1 MEICGA
7 EHFDAPTE
15 PSRAPCFSSH
25 EKNLFENNCSHFE
38 HGKEVKGFS
47 KHR

>member
-15 PSRAPCFSSH
+15 PSRAPKLWEPTDFRVCPQAYAI
-25 EKNLFENNCSHFE
+25 
-38 HGKEVKGFS
+38 GK
-47 KHR
+47 